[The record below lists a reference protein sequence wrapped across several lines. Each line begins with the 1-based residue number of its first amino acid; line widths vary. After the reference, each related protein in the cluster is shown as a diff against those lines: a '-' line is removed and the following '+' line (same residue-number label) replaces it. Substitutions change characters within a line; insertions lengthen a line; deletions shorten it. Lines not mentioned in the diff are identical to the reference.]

1 MGYFALK
8 DNFLVCRR
16 NGTMMQLMRLKLP
29 IAFWATGLT
38 AVVLLVFAVALAA
51 DEGTDATTNP
61 RLQAAERLVI
71 RYSASGFELVSR
83 TPLLKILPPSVALPV
98 AKGAVSGSWF
108 EVQSDG
114 GDPVY
119 RRRIVSP
126 RIIYTEVPTDDAPDR
141 LTRDEIAVDENV
153 FSVLVPAG
161 KDAKSLVF
169 YDSNLDVQK
178 RTEAATEIGRIG
190 LR

>member
-1 MGYFALK
+1 MQRVKLRIPIVLVAAGFAAAIL
-8 DNFLVCRR
+8 LA
-16 NGTMMQLMRLKLP
+16 LP
-29 IAFWATGLT
+29 
-38 AVVLLVFAVALAA
+38 VALAA
-51 DEGTDATTNP
+51 DEGTTANTNP
-61 RLQAAERLVI
+61 RLQESERLVI
-71 RYSASGFELVSR
+71 RYSPSGFEVVSR
-83 TPLLKILPPSVALPV
+83 TPLLKVLPPSVTLPG

-108 EVQSDG
+108 EVQSDD
-114 GDPVY
+114 GDVVY
-119 RRRIVSP
+119 RRRITSP
-126 RIIYTEVPTDDAPDR
+126 RIVYTEVPTADEPG
-141 LTRDEIAVDENV
+141 LMKRDEIIVDENV